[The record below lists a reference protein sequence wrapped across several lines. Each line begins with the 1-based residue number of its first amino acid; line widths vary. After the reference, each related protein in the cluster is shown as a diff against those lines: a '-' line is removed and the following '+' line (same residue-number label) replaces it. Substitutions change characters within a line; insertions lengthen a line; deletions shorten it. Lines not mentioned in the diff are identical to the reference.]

1 MSVVR
6 RLSFM
11 RVTNL
16 HSGLTLVGT
25 TLSPAAG
32 PWGYNRDSVASPIM
46 AIRGPFSSY
55 HRDDQ
60 GQGHRYDTIDSQY
73 LSLLI
78 FILLQRNI

>member
-1 MSVVR
+1 
-6 RLSFM
+6 M

-16 HSGLTLVGT
+16 YSGLTLVGT

-32 PWGYNRDSVASPIM
+32 PGPWGYDRDSAASPTM

-73 LSLLI
+73 SSLLI
-78 FILLQRNI
+78 FILLQCNI